1 MLVKKLKDPR
11 KIEIL
16 IDKRKRKTIVPNKA
30 RRRQSASAAKRTTN
44 MTLVQSLRTYR

>member
-16 IDKRKRKTIVPNKA
+16 IDKRKRKTIVPNKT
-30 RRRQSASAAKRTTN
+30 RRRQSGSAAKRTTN